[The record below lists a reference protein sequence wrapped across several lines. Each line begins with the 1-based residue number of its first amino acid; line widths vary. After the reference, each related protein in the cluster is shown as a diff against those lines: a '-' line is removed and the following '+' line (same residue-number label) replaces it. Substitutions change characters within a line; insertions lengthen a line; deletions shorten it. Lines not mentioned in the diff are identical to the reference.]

1 MLRLI
6 NVCAAP
12 GGYYAKATGPK
23 REDHEKNNEGRPSG
37 RVLVRGRWCSAC
49 GRLHAGHGRRRGLA
63 TAENGDRGARAACDG
78 VKAALAG
85 TQAGDGGA
93 NAGGRRGIGAR
104 RGGTGTGAGRRTAH
118 RRQRAGDGRELY
130 PAAGPRPGSHHRVA
144 GSAAIA
150 RRSAAGDAMA
160 LYRSRLRAR
169 RLFLPRSPDP
179 GDACPSLRSQE
190 S

>member
-6 NVCAAP
+6 SVCAAR

-23 REDHEKNNEGRPSG
+23 REDHEKSNEGRPSG
-37 RVLVRGRWCSAC
+37 RVLVRGRRRSAG

-63 TAENGDRGARAACDG
+63 TAGNGDHGARAACDG
-78 VKAALAG
+78 AAAALASA
-85 TQAGDGGA
+85 QAGGGRTR
-93 NAGGRRGIGAR
+93 AGGTGASDHGAR
-104 RGGTGTGAGRRTAH
+104 RDGTGAGRG
-118 RRQRAGDGRELY
+118 QRAGDARELY
-130 PAAGPRPGSHHRVA
+130 PVAGPRPGSHHRVA

-160 LYRSRLRAR
+160 LYGSRLRAR

>member
-6 NVCAAP
+6 DVCAAP

-37 RVLVRGRWCSAC
+37 RVLVRGRRRSAC
-49 GRLHAGHGRRRGLA
+49 GRLYAGRGRRRGLA
-63 TAENGDRGARAACDG
+63 AAGNGDHGARAACDG
-78 VKAALAG
+78 AAAAFAG
-85 TQAGDGGA
+85 AQAGGGGTR
-93 NAGGRRGIGAR
+93 AGGRSGARDHGAR
-104 RGGTGTGAGRRTAH
+104 RDGTGAR
-118 RRQRAGDGRELY
+118 RRQRAGDARELY

-144 GSAAIA
+144 GPAAIA
-150 RRSAAGDAMA
+150 RRGAAGDAVA
-160 LYRSRLRAR
+160 LYGSGLRAR

-190 S
+190 P